1 MNAIPTT
8 CPFCGGEMTV
18 TRLHCNDCD
27 TSIEGRFSSG
37 HFSQLTPEQFKFLET
52 FIRCEG
58 KFTRMETELNLSYP
72 TLRNRLQE
80 VIQAL
85 GYETTFDETVGLS
98 DQARQKIL
106 EDLDSGTITA
116 EEAMRLLQ
124 EGGS

>member
-1 MNAIPTT
+1 MIAILTT
-8 CPFCGGEMTV
+8 CPFCGGEMIV

-27 TSIEGRFSSG
+27 TSIEGRFSG
-37 HFSQLTPEQFKFLET
+37 GYFSQLTPEQFKFLET

-80 VIQAL
+80 VISAL
-85 GYETTFDETVGLS
+85 GYETSVIEEPGGLS

-106 EDLDSGTITA
+106 DDLDRGAITA
-116 EEAMRLLQ
+116 VEAMRLLQ
-124 EGGS
+124 ER

>member
-1 MNAIPTT
+1 MIAIPTT
-8 CPFCGGEMTV
+8 CPFCGGELSV

-27 TSIEGRFSSG
+27 TTIDGRFSGG
-37 HFSQLTPEQFKFLET
+37 HFSQLTPDQFKFLES

-80 VIQAL
+80 VIHAL
-85 GYETTFDETVGLS
+85 GYETSNGEEPGGLS

-106 EDLDSGTITA
+106 EDLDTGAITA

-124 EGGS
+124 ER

>member
-1 MNAIPTT
+1 MNAIPNT
-8 CPFCGGEMTV
+8 CPFCGGEITV

-37 HFSQLTPEQFKFLET
+37 HFSQLTPEQFKFLEA

-72 TLRNRLQE
+72 TLRNRLTE

-85 GYETTFDETVGLS
+85 GYETTSGDEPPGLS

-106 EDLDSGTITA
+106 EDLDAGIITA

-124 EGGS
+124 ER